1 MSSSIPGNRNE
12 AWNGGGMSR
21 FPALAITLLFI
32 GSTTASAQPAA
43 DDSTVPSNRSVP
55 VEMDSTKASAPGQD
69 ARILSIEDVLD
80 IALQNNPRIIK
91 ARLGTEESQAEYD
104 TATAEMHPR
113 IEVTTSLAPVPGHR
127 IGDPATPFA
136 GTPDRDFGDLG
147 EWGIWA
153 RLNIKLYQPI
163 YTSGKITWLRRA
175 HQLGVQVGKA
185 REEIA
190 RADVRLEVMQ
200 AYYGLMLTKKL
211 ASVLAEGRGYFDKAR
226 KHLKKM
232 EDEDDPSFDPVD
244 TMKVSVYEAQIIER
258 ELQAKRMMKLA
269 EGQLRR
275 LMDED
280 PLSNTTFVVP
290 LDLEPVE
297 IGDTQSLPDLIQSGL
312 VNRVELAALR
322 TGIKAREAEV
332 EARFRNF
339 FPDFLLYGEFN
350 VSFSNVG
357 DNMPFPYYDPYN
369 DLYVGAG
376 LVMRFDLNIGKKLGQ
391 LKLARTKKS
400 GLLAELDAAETGISL
415 EISKLFMELEDARSM
430 METRRNALKAARG
443 WVIAKTDL
451 FENDLCGLQDIID
464 GLTQFF
470 LAQVS
475 FQQSIYDF
483 NIAVAALERAAGVE
497 LAPIQGSDVE
507 QSATDR

>member
-1 MSSSIPGNRNE
+1 
-12 AWNGGGMSR
+12 MSR

-32 GSTTASAQPAA
+32 GSATASESQLAAETVGAMESIGVSGPDDARAATPDEAQ
-43 DDSTVPSNRSVP
+43 
-55 VEMDSTKASAPGQD
+55 
-69 ARILSIEDVLD
+69 RILSIEDVLD
-80 IALQNNPRIIK
+80 LALQNNPRIIR

-104 TATAEMHPR
+104 AATAEMHPR

-185 REEIA
+185 REDIA
-190 RADVRLEVMQ
+190 KADVRLEVMQ
-200 AYYGLMLTKKL
+200 AYFGLMLTRKL

-226 KHLKKM
+226 KHLQKM

-275 LMDED
+275 LIDED
-280 PLSNTTFVVP
+280 PLSETTFSLP
-290 LDLEPVE
+290 EDLEPVE
-297 IGDTQSLPDLIQSGL
+297 PVGSPSLNELVQTGL
-312 VNRVELAALR
+312 DNRVELAALR

-350 VSFSNVG
+350 VSFSNVA

-369 DLYVGAG
+369 DLYLGAG

-391 LKLARTKKS
+391 LKVARAKKS
-400 GLLAELDAAETGISL
+400 GLQAELDAAENGIAL
-415 EISKLFMELEDARSM
+415 EISKLFMEMDDARTM

-483 NIAVAALERAAGVE
+483 NMAVAALERATGVE
-497 LAPIQGSDVE
+497 LVPVPGSDVE
-507 QSATDR
+507 Q